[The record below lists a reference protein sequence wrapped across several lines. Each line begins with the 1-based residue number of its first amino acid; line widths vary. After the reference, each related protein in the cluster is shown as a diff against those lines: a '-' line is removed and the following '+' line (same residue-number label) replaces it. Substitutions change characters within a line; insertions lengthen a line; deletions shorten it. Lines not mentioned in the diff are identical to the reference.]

1 MTESNHTTAAII
13 IIGAEVLSGKV
24 NDENGPF
31 LLRALRERG
40 IDVKEI
46 RTIDDDRTTIAKAVR
61 ELSQLFTYVFTT
73 GGIGPTH
80 DDITLE
86 SIAEAFNCS
95 VVRHQE
101 LADHFVQ
108 RFSDLKRQAA
118 ALRMANLPEGATV
131 KMAGYVPVIQK
142 ENVTVFPGVPSL
154 MRSCFDVI
162 APQLRGAEFFSDA
175 IYLNASESL
184 IASQLTEVQNACPNV
199 AIGSYPQF
207 GDAPYR
213 VKITV
218 DSRHSEAVNH
228 AIQAI
233 LASLDPAW
241 VIDLES

>member
-1 MTESNHTTAAII
+1 MPESNHTTAAII

-46 RTIDDDRTTIAKAVR
+46 RTIDDDRSTIASAVR
-61 ELSQLFTYVFTT
+61 ELSQRFTYVFTT

-86 SIAEAFNCS
+86 SIAEAFNCP

-101 LADHFVQ
+101 LADHFAQ
-108 RFSDLKRQAA
+108 RFTDPKRQAA
-118 ALRMANLPEGATV
+118 ALRMADLPEGATV

-142 ENVTVFPGVPSL
+142 ENVAVFPGVPSL

-162 APQLRGAEFFSDA
+162 APELRGAEFYSDV
-175 IYLNASESL
+175 IYLNASESQ
-184 IASQLTEVQNACPNV
+184 IAAHLTDVQNTFSNV

-207 GDAPYR
+207 GDTPYR

-218 DSRHSEAVNH
+218 DSRYSEAVDQ

-233 LASLDPAW
+233 LASLDPSW
-241 VIDLES
+241 VINPES